1 MTKAEEALSTF
12 IRLVEENPYTGTA
25 EQIVTLSQ
33 GIAEA
38 GTRLDPSTFSLYK
51 EQSGIGDKVFSKL
64 KVIGKTFLKLTETQ
78 RRDIV
83 KGLPSSYSTIH
94 LLCSI
99 SPEELVTGVKSK
111 NITSAISVREA
122 TQYTKQIRFPQLAA
136 INSEKGR
143 WGAKQEHLWSVFRPE
158 EMPLGG
164 EALQSLEEALREV
177 CQEHGVLL
185 REANTSGTRTLR
197 EEERGRRAA
206 FWREMLE
213 KELTQKWFKDLPEE
227 VKKQFNLKTIDEVRD
242 TPLRNFTGFLISAD
256 GGREIFWE
264 KHGQA
269 YVAKVQFLMESTE
282 DRAQKYNLKRRLE
295 DVLGDKRELA
305 VWNNVIM
312 KNSGLI

>member
-1 MTKAEEALSTF
+1 VTKAKDALGTF
-12 IRLVEENPYTGTA
+12 VQLVEENPYAGTA
-25 EQIVTLSQ
+25 EQIVTLSL

-38 GTRLDPSTFSLYK
+38 ATQLDASTFSLFK
-51 EQSGIGDKVFSKL
+51 EQSGIGEKVFSKL
-64 KVIGKTFLKLTETQ
+64 KVIGKTLLKLTETQ
-78 RRDIV
+78 RREVV
-83 KGLPSSYSTIH
+83 KGLPASYSTIH

-111 NITSAISVREA
+111 NITPTISVREA
-122 TQYTKQIRFPQLAA
+122 RDYTKQVRFPQMAA
-136 INSEKGR
+136 VNSEKGR
-143 WGAKQEHLWSVFRPE
+143 WGAKQEQLWSVFRPE

-185 REANTSGTRTLR
+185 RQANTAGTRTLR

-213 KELTQKWFKDLPEE
+213 KELTQKWFKGLSED

-242 TPLRNFTGFLISAD
+242 TPLRNFTGFLIRAD
-256 GGREIFWE
+256 GGREHFWE

-269 YVAKVQFLMESTE
+269 YVAKVHFLMESTE

-295 DVLGDKRELA
+295 EVLGDRKELA
-305 VWNNVIM
+305 VWRNVIWREM
-312 KNSGLI
+312 NRQ